1 MATYSFVNYAFG
13 FQYSVF
19 SHSNFLIIVDMRTRF
34 CAALLAMV
42 IEIQTEMKKTEGRA
56 DGVGI
61 DRVVWPEAVRHKQST
76 ILAFSSF
83 C

>member
-61 DRVVWPEAVRHKQST
+61 DRGVEEAVRHKQST
-76 ILAFSSF
+76 ILAFSSSR
-83 C
+83 